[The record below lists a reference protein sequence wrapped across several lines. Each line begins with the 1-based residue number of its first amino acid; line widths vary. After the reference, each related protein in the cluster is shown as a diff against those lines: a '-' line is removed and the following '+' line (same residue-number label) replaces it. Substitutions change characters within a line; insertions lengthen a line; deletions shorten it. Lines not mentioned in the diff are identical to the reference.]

1 MISFPRLEC
10 WNATTKVATI
20 AAMDDKKRI
29 LCRIPLKTLHDK
41 YGATE
46 DKPMLSVNQH
56 RVAIEEAARELI
68 EKGDYEKDGS
78 VLISLSNL

>member
-1 MISFPRLEC
+1 MISFPRLES

-20 AAMDDKKRI
+20 AAMVDKKRV
-29 LCRIPLKTLHDK
+29 LCRISQKTLHDK
-41 YGATE
+41 YGTTE
-46 DKPMLSVNQH
+46 DTPMQSVNQH
-56 RVAIEEAARELI
+56 REAIQDAARELI